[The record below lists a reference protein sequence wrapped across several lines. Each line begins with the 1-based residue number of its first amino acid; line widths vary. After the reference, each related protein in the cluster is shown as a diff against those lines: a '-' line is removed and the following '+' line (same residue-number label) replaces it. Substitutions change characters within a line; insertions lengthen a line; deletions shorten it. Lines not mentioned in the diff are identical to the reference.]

1 MLINFYNTELGPSFN
16 ECSLL
21 IVIARLSRKSEPD
34 IIFYNCVE
42 SVHIRFTCFDEIK
55 HWLVNQFNFMT
66 MENKGQL
73 PNYIPIYILPRP
85 YHLF

>member
-1 MLINFYNTELGPSFN
+1 MLINFYNTVLGPSFN
-16 ECSLL
+16 DCSLL
-21 IVIARLSRKSEPD
+21 IVFARLSRDSEPG

-42 SVHIRFTCFDEIK
+42 PVHKRLTCFDKIK
-55 HWLVNQFNFMT
+55 HRLVNQFNFMT

-73 PNYIPIYILPRP
+73 PIPIYILPRP